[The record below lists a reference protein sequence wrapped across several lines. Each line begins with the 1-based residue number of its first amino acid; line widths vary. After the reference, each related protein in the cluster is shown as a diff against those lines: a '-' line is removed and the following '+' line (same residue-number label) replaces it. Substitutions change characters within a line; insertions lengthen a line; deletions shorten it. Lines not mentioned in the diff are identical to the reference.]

1 MSSITPTQPTIE
13 ELMSLLTEQ
22 SEIITTLT
30 SLLKV
35 NGTNEPDETT
45 QFNYNQQP
53 PTITPTDYEHTITLR
68 DNTIKQLQ
76 THIAQM
82 ELQHIEERRLA
93 TYRLNELIEVRA
105 ELLDET
111 EERQFLQQ
119 ELDDY
124 KINFQQLGRN
134 TRIAQHNYN

>member
-35 NGTNEPDETT
+35 NGTNEPT